1 MSLHLTLW
9 KASGEDPWILAECGH
24 AGIQNRFALIGLIG
38 RAVAA
43 LSFVSCCYSFAMLF
57 DNIWMAIPVSLI
69 FAWMVNNIYEVL
81 LGTLAKPVLK
91 NKYEQVI
98 KHLSISLRIGFIVFF
113 AVFISKP
120 LEAWLFENTL
130 SGRVEQ
136 LKAAEIRKA
145 EKQIDAQFQKH
156 ITGIEK
162 EIDKKQRLH
171 YAGDQIQS
179 LQAELAGVLHEREEA
194 LQRIEFVIGRA
205 DYFIQRI
212 QLLTSGGVFALSWL
226 VTTGMVT
233 LFLSPVYLKWKINT
247 ANPYLKRK
255 TAVYRDIVESGYLE
269 FKNTYSQIFRE
280 KYQLDISYQERH
292 TDPPYN
298 TQRITDARVFATQD
312 QFFERYL

>member
-1 MSLHLTLW
+1 MSLQLTLW

-24 AGIQNRFALIGLIG
+24 PGIQNRFALIGLIG

-43 LSFVSCCYSFAMLF
+43 LSFISCCYSFAMLF

-91 NKYEQVI
+91 NKYEGVI

-120 LEAWLFENTL
+120 LEAWLFEGTL

-145 EKQIDAQFQKH
+145 EKQIGLQFQRH
-156 ITGIEK
+156 VIQLEHDIS
-162 EIDKKQRLH
+162 KKQRLS
-171 YAGDQIQS
+171 YDQQQIQL
-179 LQAELAGVLHEREEA
+179 LQAQLTAALHDRDEA
-194 LQRIEFVIGRA
+194 LQRIGFVIGRA

-226 VTTGMVT
+226 VTTGMVV

-247 ANPYLKRK
+247 ANPYLIRK
-255 TAVYRDIVESGYLE
+255 TAVYRDIVESDYLE
-269 FKNTYSQIFRE
+269 FKETYRQIFLE
-280 KYQLDISYQERH
+280 KYQLDIRYHERH

-298 TQRITDARVFATQD
+298 TQLITDARVFGTQE

>member
-24 AGIQNRFALIGLIG
+24 HGIQTRFALIGLIG

-120 LEAWLFENTL
+120 LEAWLFEGTL

-156 ITGIEK
+156 IAEIQAEISKK
-162 EIDKKQRLH
+162 ERLR
-171 YAGDQIQS
+171 YAKEQIIPM
-179 LQAELAGVLHEREEA
+179 QAELAVVLHDRAEA

-226 VTTGMVT
+226 VTVSMVI

-269 FKNTYSQIFRE
+269 FKDTYSQIFHE
-280 KYQLDISYQERH
+280 KYQLDTRYHERH

-298 TQRITDARVFATQD
+298 TQLITDPRVFGTQE
-312 QFFERYL
+312 QFFERHL